1 MECLDIAYINKSL
14 KLTQRSMCRTVDR
27 QFPPSRKEA
36 LQREDRVVRQRC
48 KWSSHKDNR
57 RKERRRAGTMFP
69 VNHLGVNTFNI
80 EVMNSSSYQCI
91 SFPLNGTFS
100 IRQ

>member
-1 MECLDIAYINKSL
+1 MHISISGYNLLNVVCAVLWIVNFLPAVR
-14 KLTQRSMCRTVDR
+14 KLCREKTGC
-27 QFPPSRKEA
+27 SG
-36 LQREDRVVRQRC
+36 
-48 KWSSHKDNR
+48 KDANGVHIKIT

-100 IRQ
+100 KRQ